1 MDFYEAVYRRRTIRD
16 FAEKDVP
23 ADTVNR
29 ILQAGLKAPTNNHL
43 REWEF
48 VVLRSRQSIEAVLGQ
63 VGEKA
68 QQQMQALASRRLD
81 DCQRSMYLDAV
92 PKQYHM
98 LSQSG
103 CLILPFYKQNGDL
116 LRPSAL
122 QSLNGFAAAWCCIE
136 NILLAAA
143 AEGLGC
149 AIRIPTGEEWKFA
162 ASQIGAPE
170 GYIMPCYLALGY
182 PADDAALPKQEPID
196 PLKKIHLEKW

>member
-29 ILQAGLKAPTNNHL
+29 ILQARLKAPLNNHL

-48 VVLRSRQSIEAVLGQ
+48 VVLRNRQSIEAALGQ
-63 VGEKA
+63 VREKA

-98 LSQSG
+98 L
-103 CLILPFYKQNGDL
+103 PK
-116 LRPSAL
+116 
-122 QSLNGFAAAWCCIE
+122 AAVSFCR
-136 NILLAAA
+136 L
-143 AEGLGC
+143 
-149 AIRIPTGEEWKFA
+149 
-162 ASQIGAPE
+162 
-170 GYIMPCYLALGY
+170 
-182 PADDAALPKQEPID
+182 
-196 PLKKIHLEKW
+196 

>member
-68 QQQMQALASRRLD
+68 QQQMQALASRGWMTVSAA
-81 DCQRSMYLDAV
+81 CIWT
-92 PKQYHM
+92 PF
-98 LSQSG
+98 QS
-103 CLILPFYKQNGDL
+103 
-116 LRPSAL
+116 
-122 QSLNGFAAAWCCIE
+122 
-136 NILLAAA
+136 NI
-143 AEGLGC
+143 
-149 AIRIPTGEEWKFA
+149 I
-162 ASQIGAPE
+162 
-170 GYIMPCYLALGY
+170 CYLKAAVLFCRFINKMAICCGQALFSR
-182 PADDAALPKQEPID
+182 
-196 PLKKIHLEKW
+196 

>member
-1 MDFYEAVYRRRTIRD
+1 MDFYEAVYRRRTSRD

-29 ILQAGLKAPTNNHL
+29 ILQAGLKAPLNNHL

-68 QQQMQALASRRLD
+68 QQQMQSLASRRLD

-103 CLILPFYKQNGDL
+103 CFILPFINKM
-116 LRPSAL
+116 
-122 QSLNGFAAAWCCIE
+122 
-136 NILLAAA
+136 
-143 AEGLGC
+143 
-149 AIRIPTGEEWKFA
+149 AI
-162 ASQIGAPE
+162 
-170 GYIMPCYLALGY
+170 C
-182 PADDAALPKQEPID
+182 
-196 PLKKIHLEKW
+196 